1 MEMNNDEATLR
12 QLEDELNVKIYP
24 GTEIMTDVGS
34 HHFVRQSGAS
44 SNVLVPQPSQDRHD
58 PLNWNKYWKF
68 VTILIAMGSNF
79 IMGIGP
85 LALSPMFGNLIEA
98 FESDLASVVQFTG
111 VCILVLGFSNFFW
124 WGSGSVTAS
133 SLPLLIICGGRVPIA
148 DTFGRRPVLIFS
160 SLVCLASNI
169 WRAKATTYGSFMG
182 ACVLNGFGAGPCET
196 LCPQVITDIFFLH
209 ERGFYN
215 TMYFAFYFGSLMV
228 GPIIA
233 GSMALHVGWRSFW
246 WLNVAAF
253 VFIIL
258 AAVFA
263 FPETK
268 WHRAHPDEVQHSQ
281 DVPTSQ
287 TDSTDGNEKSTTL
300 EVPAKEWPSHTE
312 VPNSRVAEAAIDP
325 FLHKGHPSK
334 GQFHLYQ
341 RNAHWIKSLLL
352 AFWVPWRLL
361 AFPIV
366 EYAAFVVSWSASCFL
381 TANLTQSQA
390 FGAPP
395 YNWSSQ
401 SIGFTN
407 FASLAGAMIGLLT
420 NGHLSDWISMRA
432 TKKNGGIR
440 EPEMRL
446 PTLIPYVVISIIG
459 NFIIAFGYEYHWDW
473 RAIVIVGYTC
483 AGIQVTALPAIAST
497 YAVDSYKP
505 VVGSVFIAITVN
517 KNVWGY
523 GFSKFITTW
532 TEKSGYVPAIMLNMC
547 LTVLWCSFG
556 FLFYFSGKRFRRW
569 TAGSDI
575 WKL

>member
-1 MEMNNDEATLR
+1 MEMNYDEATLR
-12 QLEDELNVKIYP
+12 QLEEELNTKIYP

-34 HHFVRQSGAS
+34 HHFVRQSGVS
-44 SNVLVPQPSQDRHD
+44 SSVLVPQPSKDLND
-58 PLNWNKYWKF
+58 PLNWNRYWKF
-68 VTILIAMGSNF
+68 TTIFIAMSSNF

-85 LALSPMFGNLIEA
+85 LALSPMFSDLMEA
-98 FESDLASVVQFTG
+98 FNSDLAAVVQFTG

-124 WGSGSVTAS
+124 
-133 SLPLLIICGGRVPIA
+133 VPIS
-148 DTFGRRPVLIFS
+148 DTFGRRPVIIFS

-169 WRAKATTYGSFMG
+169 WRAKAVSYGSFMG

-209 ERGFYN
+209 ERGLYN
-215 TMYFAFYFGSLMV
+215 TIYFAFYFGSLMV
-228 GPIIA
+228 GPIIS

-246 WLNVAAF
+246 WLNVACF
-253 VFIIL
+253 CVLII
-258 AAVFA
+258 AAVFI

-268 WHRAHPDEVQHSQ
+268 WHRAHPNEVNNLPDSAGSNTGLTTEKDNIISLENSSKQ
-281 DVPTSQ
+281 PTAATQ
-287 TDSTDGNEKSTTL
+287 T
-300 EVPAKEWPSHTE
+300 
-312 VPNSRVAEAAIDP
+312 PNQADDTAIDP
-325 FLHKGHPSK
+325 FLHRGCPSK
-334 GQFHLYQ
+334 SQFHIYQ
-341 RNAHWIKSLLL
+341 PNKNWIKSLFL

-366 EYAAFVVSWSASCFL
+366 EFAAFVVSWSASCFL

-407 FASLAGAMIGLLT
+407 FATLAGAMIGLVT
-420 NGHLSDWISMRA
+420 NGPLSDWISMRA
-432 TKKNGGIR
+432 TKKNRGIR

-446 PTLIPYVVISIIG
+446 TTLIPYVLISIIG
-459 NFIIAFGYEYHWDW
+459 NFVVAFGYEYHWDW
-473 RAIVIVGYTC
+473 RAIVIIGYTF

-523 GFSKFITTW
+523 GFSKFITPW
-532 TEKSGYVPAIMLNMC
+532 TEKSGYIPAIMMNMC

-556 FLFYFSGKRFRRW
+556 IVFHFWGKRCRKW
-569 TAGSDI
+569 TAKSDI
-575 WKL
+575 WKLGYAGN

>member
-12 QLEDELNVKIYP
+12 QLEDELHVKIYP

-44 SNVLVPQPSQDRHD
+44 SNVLVPQPSQNQND

-68 VTILIAMGSNF
+68 TTIFIAMASNV

-85 LALSPMFGNLIEA
+85 LALAPMFGDLMGA
-98 FESDLASVVQFTG
+98 FNSDLAAVVQFTG

-124 WGSGSVTAS
+124 
-133 SLPLLIICGGRVPIA
+133 VPIA

-160 SLVCLASNI
+160 SVVCLASNI

-209 ERGFYN
+209 ERGYYN
-215 TMYFAFYFGSLMV
+215 TMYFALYFGSLMV

-246 WLNVAAF
+246 WLNVAMF
-253 VFIIL
+253 VFIIIVG
-258 AAVFA
+258 VFA

-268 WHRAHPDEVQHSQ
+268 WHRAHPDEIQKTQATVTSTVDSADAKEKEESPEGSSKNVQTH
-281 DVPTSQ
+281 
-287 TDSTDGNEKSTTL
+287 L
-300 EVPAKEWPSHTE
+300 EVQTPAVEDD
-312 VPNSRVAEAAIDP
+312 AMDP
-325 FLHKGHPSK
+325 FLHKGKPSK
-334 GQFHLYQ
+334 KQFHIYQ
-341 RNAHWIKSLLL
+341 PDAHWAKTLLL

-407 FASLAGAMIGLLT
+407 FASLVGALLGLLT
-420 NGHLSDWISMRA
+420 NGPLSDWISMRA
-432 TKKNGGIR
+432 TNKNRGIR

-446 PTLIPYVVISIIG
+446 PTLIPYVIISILG

-473 RAIVIVGYTC
+473 RIIVIIGYTC

-517 KNVWGY
+517 KNLWGY
-523 GFSKFITTW
+523 GFSKFITAW
-532 TEKSGYVPAIMLNMC
+532 TEESGYIPAIMLNMC

-556 FLFYFSGKRFRRW
+556 ILFYFYGKNCRKW
-569 TAGSDI
+569 TAGSSI